1 MNVLSSWFKRNFNN
15 PQVVIL
21 ISMLIIV
28 FAVIIFL
35 GKPLSPFLS
44 SVVLAYLLE
53 SVIVRLQILR
63 LPRILSVTIVFL
75 IFVTLLLFLIFWVL
89 PVLISQISQLVQQLP
104 TYLGTGLEF
113 VRKLPENYPTVIS
126 SEQAASLTATIT
138 DELTQLGQGLL
149 TITLSSFFNVISIG
163 IFIVL
168 TPILVFFMLKDKLEI
183 LTWFA
188 KFVPK
193 DSKLALSI
201 WREVDEQI
209 GNYVRGKVMEIFIV
223 GLVTYIL
230 FILFDLQY
238 SILLATLTGFSVLI
252 PYIGAAL
259 VTIPIALVSFF
270 QFGWTTDFAWIMISY
285 GVIQLLDGNV
295 LVPWLFSEVN
305 NLHPVAIIVAV
316 LFFGGIWGFWGVFFA
331 IPLATM
337 VNAIINAW
345 PKRLE
350 ADYVETES

>member
-21 ISMLIIV
+21 ISILIIL
-28 FAVIIFL
+28 FAIVIFL
-35 GKPLSPFLS
+35 GKPLAPFLS
-44 SVVLAYLLE
+44 SIVLAYLLE
-53 SVIVRLQILR
+53 SVIVRLQKLKV
-63 LPRILSVTIVFL
+63 PRIFAVTLVFL
-75 IFVTLLLFLIFWVL
+75 IFVTILMFLIFWVI
-89 PVLISQISQLVQQLP
+89 PILISQISQLVQQLP
-104 TYLGTGLEF
+104 TYLSTGLEF

-126 SEQAASLTATIT
+126 NEQATTLIGSIT
-138 DELTQLGQGLL
+138 NELTQLGQGVL
-149 TITLSSFFNVISIG
+149 TKTLSSFLSFISIG
-163 IFIVL
+163 IFIIL
-168 TPILVFFMLKDKLEI
+168 TPILVFFMLKDKTVI
-183 LTWFA
+183 LNWFS
-188 KFVPK
+188 KFIPK
-193 DSKLALSI
+193 DSKLTLSI
-201 WREVDEQI
+201 WGEVDKQI
-209 GNYVRGKVMEIFIV
+209 GNYVRGKVIEIFIV

-252 PYIGAAL
+252 PYIGAAI

-270 QFGWTTDFAWIMISY
+270 QFGWTPDFAWLIISY

-305 NLHPVAIIVAV
+305 NLHPVAIILAV

-337 VNAIINAW
+337 VSAIINAW
-345 PKRLE
+345 PRKKDSIL
-350 ADYVETES
+350 D

>member
-1 MNVLSSWFKRNFNN
+1 MNVLSSWFKRNFDN

-21 ISMLIIV
+21 ISLLIIL
-28 FAVIIFL
+28 FAVVIFL

-53 SVIVRLQILR
+53 SVVTRLEKINI
-63 LPRILSVTIVFL
+63 PRILAVTMVFL
-75 IFVTLLLFLIFWVL
+75 LFVALLMFLIFWVI

-104 TYLGTGLEF
+104 TYLSTGLEF

-126 SEQAASLTATIT
+126 EEQAASVTTTIT
-138 DELTQLGQGLL
+138 SELTQMGQNILG
-149 TITLSSFFNVISIG
+149 ITVSSFFSVISIG
-163 IFIVL
+163 IFLVL
-168 TPILVFFMLKDKLEI
+168 TPILVFFMLKDKKVI
-183 LTWFA
+183 MNWFA
-188 KFVPK
+188 KFIPK
-193 DSKLALSI
+193 DSKLTLSI
-201 WREVDEQI
+201 WGEVDEQI
-209 GNYVRGKVMEIFIV
+209 GNYVRGKVIEIFIV

-270 QFGWTTDFAWIMISY
+270 QFGWSSEFAWLIISY

-305 NLHPVAIIVAV
+305 NLHPVAIILAV

-345 PKRLE
+345 PQK
-350 ADYVETES
+350 TEIHSDQL

>member
-1 MNVLSSWFKRNFNN
+1 MNVLASWFKRNFNN

-44 SVVLAYLLE
+44 SIVLAYLLE
-53 SVIVRLQILR
+53 SVIIRLQKLKV
-63 LPRILSVTIVFL
+63 PRIVSVTVVFL
-75 IFVTLLLFLIFWVL
+75 LFVTFLMFLIFWVI
-89 PVLISQISQLVQQLP
+89 PILIAQVSELVQQLP
-104 TYLGTGLEF
+104 TYLSTGLEF
-113 VRKLPENYPTVIS
+113 VRKLPDNYPTVIS
-126 SEQAASLTATIT
+126 KEQAASLTSTIT
-138 DELTQLGQGLL
+138 SELTQLGQGV
-149 TITLSSFFNVISIG
+149 LSRTVSSVFSVISIG

-168 TPILVFFMLKDKLEI
+168 TPILVFFMLKDKNQI
-183 LTWFA
+183 LSWFS
-188 KFVPK
+188 KFIPK
-193 DSKLALSI
+193 DSKLTLSI
-201 WREVDEQI
+201 WDEVDVQI
-209 GNYVRGKVMEIFIV
+209 GNYVRGKVIEIFIV

-230 FILFDLQY
+230 FVLFDLKY

-270 QFGWTTDFAWIMISY
+270 QFGWTADFAWIMISY
-285 GVIQLLDGNV
+285 STIQLLDGNV
-295 LVPWLFSEVN
+295 LVPWLFAEVN

-337 VNAIINAW
+337 VNATINAW
-345 PKRLE
+345 PKRL
-350 ADYVETES
+350 DFD

>member
-1 MNVLSSWFKRNFNN
+1 
-15 PQVVIL
+15 
-21 ISMLIIV
+21 MLIIL
-28 FAVIIFL
+28 FAVVIFL
-35 GKPLSPFLS
+35 GKPLAPFLS

-53 SVIVRLQILR
+53 SVVVRLQKLKV
-63 LPRILSVTIVFL
+63 PRIVAVTLVFL
-75 IFVTLLLFLIFWVL
+75 LFVALLMFLIFWVI
-89 PVLISQISQLVQQLP
+89 PVLITQISQLVQQLP

-126 SEQAASLTATIT
+126 TEQAASLTTTIT
-138 DELTQLGQGLL
+138 SELTQLGQSVLSK
-149 TITLSSFFNVISIG
+149 TVSSFFSVMSIG

-168 TPILVFFMLKDKLEI
+168 MPILVFFMLKDKRQI
-183 LTWFA
+183 VSWFA
-188 KFVPK
+188 KFIPK

-201 WREVDEQI
+201 WGEVDVQI
-209 GNYVRGKVMEIFIV
+209 GNYVRGKVIEIFIV

-230 FILFDLQY
+230 FVLFDLEY

-252 PYIGAAL
+252 PYIGAAI

-270 QFGWTTDFAWIMISY
+270 QFGWTTDFAWLIISY

-305 NLHPVAIIVAV
+305 NLHPVAIILAV

-345 PKRLE
+345 PKKSE
-350 ADYVETES
+350 AST

>member
-1 MNVLSSWFKRNFNN
+1 
-15 PQVVIL
+15 
-21 ISMLIIV
+21 MLIGL

-35 GKPLSPFLS
+35 GKPLAPFFS
-44 SVVLAYLLE
+44 SIVLAYLLE
-53 SVIVRLQILR
+53 SVITRLQKLNIPR
-63 LPRILSVTIVFL
+63 LLAVAIVFL
-75 IFVTLLLFLIFWVL
+75 LFVTLLMFLIFWVI
-89 PVLISQISQLVQQLP
+89 PVLITQISQLVQQLP
-104 TYLGTGLEF
+104 TYLSTGLEF

-126 SEQAASLTATIT
+126 TEQASTLTSTIT
-138 DELTQLGQGLL
+138 TELTQLGQEA
-149 TITLSSFFNVISIG
+149 LSKTVASFFSVISVG

-168 TPILVFFMLKDKLEI
+168 TPILVFFMLKDKEDLMN
-183 LTWFA
+183 WFR
-188 KFVPK
+188 KFLPK
-193 DSKLALSI
+193 DSKLTLSI
-201 WREVDEQI
+201 WGEVDEQI

-230 FILFDLQY
+230 FILFDLEY

-270 QFGWTTDFAWIMISY
+270 QFGWTADFAWIMVSY
-285 GVIQLLDGNV
+285 GIIQLLDGNV

-316 LFFGGIWGFWGVFFA
+316 LFFGGVWGFWGVFFA

-345 PKRLE
+345 PTKTELE
-350 ADYVETES
+350 SQ

>member
-21 ISMLIIV
+21 TSILILLFAIV
-28 FAVIIFL
+28 IFL
-35 GKPLSPFLS
+35 GKPLAPFLS
-44 SVVLAYLLE
+44 SIVLAYLLE
-53 SVIVRLQILR
+53 SVIVRLQKLKV
-63 LPRILSVTIVFL
+63 PRIFAVTLVFLLFVTIL
-75 IFVTLLLFLIFWVL
+75 MFLIFWVI
-89 PVLISQISQLVQQLP
+89 PILISQISQLVQQLP
-104 TYLGTGLEF
+104 TYLSTGLEF

-126 SEQAASLTATIT
+126 NEQATTLIGSIT
-138 DELTQLGQGLL
+138 NELTQLGQGVL
-149 TITLSSFFNVISIG
+149 TKTLSSFLSFISIG
-163 IFIVL
+163 IFIIL
-168 TPILVFFMLKDKLEI
+168 TPILVFFMLKDKAVI
-183 LTWFA
+183 LNWFS
-188 KFVPK
+188 KFIPK
-193 DSKLALSI
+193 DSKLTLSI
-201 WREVDEQI
+201 WGEVDKQI
-209 GNYVRGKVMEIFIV
+209 GNYVRGKVIEIFIV

-252 PYIGAAL
+252 PYIGAAI

-270 QFGWTTDFAWIMISY
+270 QFGWTPDFAWLIISY

-305 NLHPVAIIVAV
+305 NLHPVAIILAV

-337 VNAIINAW
+337 VSAIINAW
-345 PKRLE
+345 PNKKDSL
-350 ADYVETES
+350 VE

>member
-1 MNVLSSWFKRNFNN
+1 MNVLSSWFKRNFDN

-21 ISMLIIV
+21 ISMLIML

-53 SVIVRLQILR
+53 SVVKRMQIINI
-63 LPRILSVTIVFL
+63 PRIVSVIIVFML
-75 IFVTLLLFLIFWVL
+75 FVTLLLFLIFWVI

-104 TYLGTGLEF
+104 TYLTTGLEF

-126 SEQAASLTATIT
+126 SEQAASLTTTIT
-138 DELTQLGQGLL
+138 AELTQLGQNVLS
-149 TITLSSFFNVISIG
+149 ITVSSFFSVISIG

-168 TPILVFFMLKDKLEI
+168 TPILVFFMLKDKSEI
-183 LTWFA
+183 MSWFA
-188 KFVPK
+188 KFIPK
-193 DSKLALSI
+193 DSKLTLSV
-201 WREVDEQI
+201 WSEVDEQI
-209 GNYVRGKVMEIFIV
+209 GNYVRGKVIEIFIV
-223 GLVTYIL
+223 GLVSYIL
-230 FILFDLQY
+230 FILFDLEY

-270 QFGWTTDFAWIMISY
+270 QFGWTTDFAWLIISY
-285 GVIQLLDGNV
+285 GIIQLLDGNV

-305 NLHPVAIIVAV
+305 NLHPVAIILAV
-316 LFFGGIWGFWGVFFA
+316 LFFGGIWSFWGVFFA

-345 PKRLE
+345 PKKH
-350 ADYVETES
+350 DSPD

>member
-1 MNVLSSWFKRNFNN
+1 MNVLASWFKRNFNN

-21 ISMLIIV
+21 ISMLIIL
-28 FAVIIFL
+28 FAIIIFL
-35 GKPLSPFLS
+35 GKPLAPFLS
-44 SVVLAYLLE
+44 SIVLAYLLE
-53 SVIVRLQILR
+53 SVIVRLQKLNV
-63 LPRILSVTIVFL
+63 PRILAVTLVFL
-75 IFVTLLLFLIFWVL
+75 IFVALLLFLIFWVI
-89 PVLISQISQLVQQLP
+89 PILISQISQLVQQLP
-104 TYLGTGLEF
+104 TYLNTGLEF

-126 SEQAASLTATIT
+126 TEQATSMIGSIT
-138 DELTQLGQGLL
+138 NELTQLGQGVL
-149 TITLSSFFNVISIG
+149 TKTVSSFLSFISIG
-163 IFIVL
+163 IFIIL
-168 TPILVFFMLKDKLEI
+168 TPILVFFMLKDKQVI
-183 LTWFA
+183 LNWIA
-188 KFVPK
+188 KFVPR
-193 DSKLALSI
+193 DSKLTLSI
-201 WREVDEQI
+201 WGEVDEQI
-209 GNYVRGKVMEIFIV
+209 GNYIRGKVIEIFIV

-252 PYIGAAL
+252 PYIGAAI

-270 QFGWTTDFAWIMISY
+270 QFGWTSDFAWLIISY

-305 NLHPVAIIVAV
+305 NLHPVAIILAV

-345 PKRLE
+345 PQKK
-350 ADYVETES
+350 DSV

>member
-15 PQVVIL
+15 PQIVIL
-21 ISMLIIV
+21 ISMLILLFAIV
-28 FAVIIFL
+28 IFL
-35 GKPLSPFLS
+35 GKPLAPFLS
-44 SVVLAYLLE
+44 SIVLAYLLE
-53 SVIVRLQILR
+53 SVIVRLQKLKV
-63 LPRILSVTIVFL
+63 PRILAVTLVFL
-75 IFVTLLLFLIFWVL
+75 IFVTVLMFLIFWVI
-89 PVLISQISQLVQQLP
+89 PILISQISQLVQQLP
-104 TYLGTGLEF
+104 TYLSTGLEF

-126 SEQAASLTATIT
+126 TEQATTLIGSIT
-138 DELTQLGQGLL
+138 NELTQLGQGVL
-149 TITLSSFFNVISIG
+149 TKTLTSFLSFISIG
-163 IFIVL
+163 IFIIL
-168 TPILVFFMLKDKLEI
+168 TPILVFFMLKDKSVI
-183 LTWFA
+183 LNWFS
-188 KFVPK
+188 KFIPK
-193 DSKLALSI
+193 DSKLTLLI

-209 GNYVRGKVMEIFIV
+209 GNYVRGKVIEIFIV

-252 PYIGAAL
+252 PYIGAAI

-270 QFGWTTDFAWIMISY
+270 QFGWTPDFAWLIISY

-305 NLHPVAIIVAV
+305 NLHPVAIILAV

-345 PKRLE
+345 PNKKDSILE
-350 ADYVETES
+350 

>member
-15 PQVVIL
+15 PQIVIL
-21 ISMLIIV
+21 ISMLILLFAIV
-28 FAVIIFL
+28 IFL
-35 GKPLSPFLS
+35 GKPLAPFLS
-44 SVVLAYLLE
+44 SIVLAYLLE
-53 SVIVRLQILR
+53 SVIVRLQNLKV
-63 LPRILSVTIVFL
+63 PRILAVTLVFL
-75 IFVTLLLFLIFWVL
+75 IFVTLLMFLIFWVI
-89 PVLISQISQLVQQLP
+89 PTLISQVSQLVQQLP
-104 TYLGTGLEF
+104 TYLSTGLEF
-113 VRKLPENYPTVIS
+113 VRKLPENYPTVITT
-126 SEQAASLTATIT
+126 EQATTLIGSIT
-138 DELTQLGQGLL
+138 NELTQLGQGVLSKTL
-149 TITLSSFFNVISIG
+149 TSFLSFISIG
-163 IFIVL
+163 IFIIL
-168 TPILVFFMLKDKLEI
+168 TPILVFFMLKDKSVI
-183 LTWFA
+183 LNWFT
-188 KFVPK
+188 KFIPK
-193 DSKLALSI
+193 DSKLTLLI

-209 GNYVRGKVMEIFIV
+209 GNYVRGKVIEIFIV

-252 PYIGAAL
+252 PYIGAAI

-270 QFGWTTDFAWIMISY
+270 QFGWTPDFAWLIISY

-305 NLHPVAIIVAV
+305 NLHPVAIILAV

-345 PKRLE
+345 PNKKDSILE
-350 ADYVETES
+350 

>member
-1 MNVLSSWFKRNFNN
+1 MNVLASWFKRNFSN

-21 ISMLIIV
+21 ISMLIIL
-28 FAVIIFL
+28 FTVIIFL

-44 SVVLAYLLE
+44 SIVIAYLLD
-53 SVIVRLQILR
+53 SAIKRLQNLKI
-63 LPRILSVTIVFL
+63 PRIIAVTTVFL
-75 IFVTLLLFLIFWVL
+75 IFLALLLILIIWII
-89 PVLISQISQLVQQLP
+89 PVLITQISQLVQQLP
-104 TYLGTGLEF
+104 TYLSTGLEF

-126 SEQAASLTATIT
+126 VEQVDSIT
-138 DELTQLGQGLL
+138 SAMTMELTQLGQS
-149 TITLSSFFNVISIG
+149 ILSKSVSSVFSVISIG
-163 IFIVL
+163 IFIIL
-168 TPILVFFMLKDKLEI
+168 TPILVFFMLKDKNQI
-183 LTWFA
+183 LSWFS
-188 KFVPK
+188 KFIPK
-193 DSKLALSI
+193 DSKLTLSI
-201 WREVDEQI
+201 WGEVDKQI
-209 GNYVRGKVMEIFIV
+209 GNYVRGKVIEIFVV
-223 GLVTYIL
+223 GLITYIL
-230 FILFDLQY
+230 FVLFDLQY

-270 QFGWTTDFAWIMISY
+270 QFGWTTDFAVFFISY

-337 VNAIINAW
+337 VSAIINAW
-345 PKRLE
+345 TKKLE
-350 ADYVETES
+350 VN

>member
-1 MNVLSSWFKRNFNN
+1 MNVLSSWFKRNFDN

-21 ISMLIIV
+21 ISMLIIL
-28 FAVIIFL
+28 FAIVIFL

-53 SVIVRLQILR
+53 SVVVRLQKLKV
-63 LPRILSVTIVFL
+63 PRILAVLLVFL
-75 IFVTLLLFLIFWVL
+75 LFVTLLMFLIFWVI
-89 PVLISQISQLVQQLP
+89 PVLITQISQLVQQLP
-104 TYLGTGLEF
+104 TYLSTGLEF
-113 VRKLPENYPTVIS
+113 VRKLPENYPTIIS
-126 SEQAASLTATIT
+126 SEQAASLTTTIT
-138 DELTQLGQGLL
+138 SELTQLGQGVLSK
-149 TITLSSFFNVISIG
+149 TVSSFFSVMSIG

-168 TPILVFFMLKDKLEI
+168 MPILVFFMLKDKSEI
-183 LTWFA
+183 VAWFT

-193 DSKLALSI
+193 DSNLAILI
-201 WREVDEQI
+201 WSEVDEQI
-209 GNYVRGKVMEIFIV
+209 GNYVRGKVIEIFIV

-230 FILFDLQY
+230 FVLFDLEY

-270 QFGWTTDFAWIMISY
+270 QFGWTADFAWIIVSY

-305 NLHPVAIIVAV
+305 NLHPVAIILAV

-345 PKRLE
+345 PKKV
-350 ADYVETES
+350 VEVI

>member
-1 MNVLSSWFKRNFNN
+1 MNVLSSWFKRNFDN

-21 ISMLIIV
+21 ISLLIIL

-53 SVIVRLQILR
+53 SVVVRLQKLNV
-63 LPRILSVTIVFL
+63 PRIIAVIGVFML
-75 IFVTLLLFLIFWVL
+75 FVALLMFLIFWVI

-104 TYLGTGLEF
+104 TYLSTGLEF

-126 SEQAASLTATIT
+126 NEQAASLTTTIT
-138 DELTQLGQGLL
+138 SELTQLGQNVLS
-149 TITLSSFFNVISIG
+149 ITVSSFFGVMSIG
-163 IFIVL
+163 IFIIL
-168 TPILVFFMLKDKLEI
+168 TPILVFFMLKDKSEI
-183 LTWFA
+183 IAWFA
-188 KFVPK
+188 KFIPK
-193 DSKLALSI
+193 DSKLTLSI
-201 WREVDEQI
+201 WGEVDEQI
-209 GNYVRGKVMEIFIV
+209 GNYVRGKVIEIFIV
-223 GLVTYIL
+223 GLVSYIL
-230 FILFDLQY
+230 FVLFDLEY

-259 VTIPIALVSFF
+259 VTIPIALVSYF
-270 QFGWTTDFAWIMISY
+270 QFGWAPDFAWLIISY

-305 NLHPVAIIVAV
+305 NLHPVAIILAV

-345 PKRLE
+345 PKK
-350 ADYVETES
+350 DESPT

>member
-1 MNVLSSWFKRNFNN
+1 MNVLASWFKRNFSN

-21 ISMLIIV
+21 ISMLIIL
-28 FAVIIFL
+28 FTVIIFL

-44 SVVLAYLLE
+44 SIVLAYLLD
-53 SVIVRLQILR
+53 SAIKHLQNLNI
-63 LPRILSVTIVFL
+63 PRIIAVTIVFL
-75 IFVTLLLFLIFWVL
+75 VFLALLLILIIWVI
-89 PVLISQISQLVQQLP
+89 PILITQISQLVQQLP
-104 TYLGTGLEF
+104 TYLSTGLEF
-113 VRKLPENYPTVIS
+113 VRKLPENYPTIIS
-126 SEQAASLTATIT
+126 VEQAESIT
-138 DELTQLGQGLL
+138 SAMTTELTQMGQS
-149 TITLSSFFNVISIG
+149 ILSLSVSSVFSVISIG

-168 TPILVFFMLKDKLEI
+168 TPILVFFMLKDKNQI
-183 LTWFA
+183 LSWFS
-188 KFVPK
+188 KFIPK
-193 DSKLALSI
+193 DSKLTLSV
-201 WREVDEQI
+201 WGEVDKQI
-209 GNYVRGKVMEIFIV
+209 GNYVRGKVIEIFVV
-223 GLVTYIL
+223 GLITYIL
-230 FILFDLQY
+230 FVLFDLQY

-270 QFGWTTDFAWIMISY
+270 QFGWTSDFGIIFISY

-345 PKRLE
+345 PKKI
-350 ADYVETES
+350 ETT

>member
-1 MNVLSSWFKRNFNN
+1 
-15 PQVVIL
+15 
-21 ISMLIIV
+21 MLIIL

-53 SVIVRLQILR
+53 SVVVRLQKLNV
-63 LPRILSVTIVFL
+63 PRIMAVILVFML
-75 IFVTLLLFLIFWVL
+75 FVALLMFLIFWVI
-89 PVLISQISQLVQQLP
+89 PILISQISQLVQQLP
-104 TYLGTGLEF
+104 TYLSTGLEF

-126 SEQAASLTATIT
+126 SEQAASLTTTIT
-138 DELTQLGQGLL
+138 SELTQLGQNVLS
-149 TITLSSFFNVISIG
+149 ITVSSFFSVMSIG

-168 TPILVFFMLKDKLEI
+168 TPILVFFMLKDKREI
-183 LTWFA
+183 ITWFA
-188 KFVPK
+188 KFIPK
-193 DSKLALSI
+193 DSKLTLSI
-201 WREVDEQI
+201 WGEVDEQI
-209 GNYVRGKVMEIFIV
+209 GNYVRGKVIEIFIV
-223 GLVTYIL
+223 GLITYIL
-230 FILFDLQY
+230 FVLFDLEY

-259 VTIPIALVSFF
+259 VTIPIALVSYF
-270 QFGWTTDFAWIMISY
+270 QFGWTPEFAWLIISY

-305 NLHPVAIIVAV
+305 NLHPVAIILAV

-345 PKRLE
+345 PKK
-350 ADYVETES
+350 DESSS

>member
-1 MNVLSSWFKRNFNN
+1 MNVLASWFKRNFNN

-28 FAVIIFL
+28 FAIIIFL

-44 SVVLAYLLE
+44 SIVLAYLLE
-53 SVIVRLQILR
+53 SVIARLQNLKM
-63 LPRILSVTIVFL
+63 PRIVAVTIVFL
-75 IFVTLLLFLIFWVL
+75 LFVTLLLFMIFWVI

-113 VRKLPENYPTVIS
+113 VRKLPENYPTLIS
-126 SEQAASLTATIT
+126 EGQAASLTATVT
-138 DELTQLGQGLL
+138 SELTQMGQSVL
-149 TITLSSFFNVISIG
+149 TKTVTSFISVMSIG
-163 IFIVL
+163 IFIIL
-168 TPILVFFMLKDKLEI
+168 TPILVFFMLKDKEELMQ
-183 LTWFA
+183 WFS
-188 KFVPK
+188 KFLPK
-193 DSKLALSI
+193 DSSLTLSI
-201 WREVDEQI
+201 WGEVDEQI
-209 GNYVRGKVMEIFIV
+209 GNYVRGKVIEIFIV

-230 FILFDLQY
+230 FILFDLEY

-270 QFGWTTDFAWIMISY
+270 QFGWTSDFAWIMVSY
-285 GVIQLLDGNV
+285 GIIQLLDGNV

-345 PKRLE
+345 PKKQ
-350 ADYVETES
+350 ETD

>member
-1 MNVLSSWFKRNFNN
+1 MNVLSSWFKRNFDN

-21 ISMLIIV
+21 ISLLIILFTV
-28 FAVIIFL
+28 VIFL

-53 SVIVRLQILR
+53 SVVVRLQKFKV
-63 LPRILSVTIVFL
+63 PRIIAVILVFML
-75 IFVTLLLFLIFWVL
+75 FVALLMFLMFWVI

-104 TYLGTGLEF
+104 TYLATGLEF

-126 SEQAASLTATIT
+126 SEQAASLTTTIT
-138 DELTQLGQGLL
+138 SELTQLGQNVLS
-149 TITLSSFFNVISIG
+149 ITVSSFFSVVSIG

-168 TPILVFFMLKDKLEI
+168 TPILVFFMLKDKKEI
-183 LTWFA
+183 MAWFS
-188 KFVPK
+188 KFIPK
-193 DSKLALSI
+193 DSKLTLSI
-201 WREVDEQI
+201 WGEVDQQI
-209 GNYVRGKVMEIFIV
+209 GNYVRGKVIEIFIV
-223 GLVTYIL
+223 GLVSYIL
-230 FILFDLQY
+230 FILFDLEY

-259 VTIPIALVSFF
+259 VTIPIALVSYF
-270 QFGWTTDFAWIMISY
+270 QFGWTSDFAWLIISY

-305 NLHPVAIIVAV
+305 NLHPVAIILAV
-316 LFFGGIWGFWGVFFA
+316 LFFGGVFGFWGVFFA

-337 VNAIINAW
+337 VSAIINAW
-345 PKRLE
+345 PKKE
-350 ADYVETES
+350 DNPV

>member
-1 MNVLSSWFKRNFNN
+1 KRNFNN

-21 ISMLIIV
+21 ISILIIV
-28 FAVIIFL
+28 FAVVIFL

-44 SVVLAYLLE
+44 SIVLAYLLE
-53 SVIVRLQILR
+53 SVIIRLQKLKV
-63 LPRILSVTIVFL
+63 PRIVSVTVVFL
-75 IFVTLLLFLIFWVL
+75 LFVTFLMFLIFWVI
-89 PVLISQISQLVQQLP
+89 PILIAQVSELVQQLP
-104 TYLGTGLEF
+104 TYLSTGLEF
-113 VRKLPENYPTVIS
+113 VRKLPDNYPTVIS
-126 SEQAASLTATIT
+126 KEQAASLTSTIT
-138 DELTQLGQGLL
+138 SELTQLGQGV
-149 TITLSSFFNVISIG
+149 LSKTVSSVFSVISIG

-168 TPILVFFMLKDKLEI
+168 TPILVFFMLKDKSQI
-183 LTWFA
+183 LNWFSR
-188 KFVPK
+188 FIPR
-193 DSKLALSI
+193 DSKLTLAI
-201 WREVDEQI
+201 WGEVDVQI
-209 GNYVRGKVMEIFIV
+209 GNYVRGKVIEIFIV

-230 FILFDLQY
+230 FVLFDLKY

-259 VTIPIALVSFF
+259 VTIPIALVAFF
-270 QFGWTTDFAWIMISY
+270 QFNWSPDFAWIMISY
-285 GVIQLLDGNV
+285 SVIQLLDGNV

-345 PKRLE
+345 PKRL
-350 ADYVETES
+350 DID

>member
-21 ISMLIIV
+21 ISILILL
-28 FAVIIFL
+28 FTVIIFL
-35 GKPLSPFLS
+35 GKPLAPFFS

-53 SVIVRLQILR
+53 SVIVRLQQLKI
-63 LPRILSVTIVFL
+63 PRIIAVIAVFIL
-75 IFVTLLLFLIFWVL
+75 FITLLMFLIFWVI
-89 PVLISQISQLVQQLP
+89 PVLITQISQLVQQLP
-104 TYLGTGLEF
+104 IYLTTGLEF
-113 VRKLPENYPTVIS
+113 VKKLPENYPALIS
-126 SEQAASLTATIT
+126 TEQATSLIATLT
-138 DELTQLGQGLL
+138 TELTQIGQEIV
-149 TITLSSFFNVISIG
+149 TKTVASFFSVISVG

-168 TPILVFFMLKDKLEI
+168 TPILVFFMLKDKQVI
-183 LTWFA
+183 MAWFGR
-188 KFVPK
+188 FVPK
-193 DSKLALSI
+193 DSKLTLSI
-201 WREVDEQI
+201 WGEVDKQI
-209 GNYVRGKVMEIFIV
+209 GNYVRGKVIEIFIV
-223 GLVTYIL
+223 GLVTYIV

-252 PYIGAAL
+252 PYIGAAI
-259 VTIPIALVSFF
+259 VTIPIALVAFV
-270 QFGWTTDFAWIMISY
+270 QFGWTPEFAWLIITY
-285 GVIQLLDGNV
+285 GIIQLLDGNV

-345 PKRLE
+345 PKKYE
-350 ADYVETES
+350 ITS